1 MMCTTLSYDKDVA
14 LKQTKLHN
22 PRILVFSICI
32 HSNIFNKHDILE
44 C

>member
-14 LKQTKLHN
+14 LKQTELRN

-32 HSNIFNKHDILE
+32 YSNIFNKQDILG